1 MHFSMVGYESGGR
14 GAACDRNR
22 GWVCGTSKDPVARMS
37 GLSSESSPK
46 QAGSLPKIAPLTG
59 KLRILQVEDN
69 PADVELIRQSLRRGG
84 LDLEII
90 AVDNPAEVERL
101 LDRERFDAVICDY
114 NLPQADGLEILGL
127 VRKRDQDLPFLLVSG
142 SLGEE
147 KAIEALKLGATDYIL
162 KDRLP
167 RIHMALVRAVTDARA
182 RIRARALE
190 TQFIQAQKMEAV
202 GRLAGGIAHDFNNM
216 LTVINGYS
224 ELLLSQMSPEDERRK
239 DVEEIHHAG
248 QRAAGL
254 TRQLLAFSRRQIIQ
268 PKILNLNELIEG
280 LERMLSR
287 LIGEDVKLQ
296 LRLDHQLYP
305 VQGDAGQIEQVIV
318 NLVVNAR
325 DAMPKGGKIIIETL
339 SATLDT
345 AFTGAHA
352 DLRPGLHAL
361 LLISDTGTGM
371 SAEVK
376 SHLFEPFFTTKDLG
390 KGTGLGLSTVLGI
403 VQQCGG
409 SIKVAS
415 EPGWGT
421 TFRIY
426 FPAAVQAEAPKPPAA
441 PDGALPKG
449 KETVLLAEDME
460 TVRRLTRAVL
470 ESEGYRVL
478 VAEDGAEALRIAETH
493 QGPIHLLLTDIV
505 MPGISGPELAVQLR
519 QTRPDVKVVYASGY
533 TDRGIDELKE
543 SVPAANF
550 LHKPFSVADLKVKVR
565 EVLDARTPSR

>member
-1 MHFSMVGYESGGR
+1 MTGLPSESGS
-14 GAACDRNR
+14 
-22 GWVCGTSKDPVARMS
+22 T
-37 GLSSESSPK
+37 
-46 QAGSLPKIAPLTG
+46 QASFISKIALPVG
-59 KLRILQVEDN
+59 KLRLLHVEDN
-69 PADVELIRQSLRRGG
+69 PADVELIRESLRRGG
-84 LDLEII
+84 LDTEIVV
-90 AVDNPAEVERL
+90 VDNLGEVERL
-101 LDRERFDAVICDY
+101 MDRERFDAIISDY
-114 NLPQADGLEILGL
+114 NLPQSDGLAILEC
-127 VRKRDQDLPFLLVSG
+127 VRRRDPDIPFLLVSG

-147 KAIEALKLGATDYIL
+147 KAVDALKLGATDYIL

-167 RIHMALVRAVTDARA
+167 RIPMALARAVTDFRERA
-182 RIRARALE
+182 RARALE
-190 TQFIQAQKMEAV
+190 AQFIQAQKMEAV

-224 ELLLSQMSPEDERRK
+224 ELLLSRMAAD
-239 DVEEIHHAG
+239 DVQRADLEEILHAG

-268 PKILNLNELIEG
+268 PRILNLNELIEG

-287 LIGEDVKLQ
+287 LIGEDVNLQ
-296 LRLDHQLYP
+296 LRLDPQLP
-305 VQGDAGQIEQVIV
+305 AIQGDPGQIEQVIV

-325 DAMPKGGKIIIETL
+325 DAMPKGGKIVIETL

>member
-1 MHFSMVGYESGGR
+1 MWSIT
-14 GAACDRNR
+14 
-22 GWVCGTSKDPVARMS
+22 WDPVARMT
-37 GLSSESSPK
+37 GLPFDPGSK
-46 QAGSLPKIAPLTG
+46 QATAASKPVPLTG
-59 KLRILQVEDN
+59 KLRILHVEDN

-84 LDLEII
+84 LDLEIVI
-90 AVDNPAEVERL
+90 VDTASEVERL
-101 LDRERFDAVICDY
+101 LDREKFDAVICDY
-114 NLPQADGLEILGL
+114 NLPQADGLEVLGL
-127 VRKRDQDLPFLLVSG
+127 IRKRDQDLPFLLVSG

-190 TQFIQAQKMEAV
+190 GQFIQAQKMEAV

-224 ELLLSQMSPEDERRK
+224 ELLLSQMGPEDARRK

-268 PKILNLNELIEG
+268 PRILNLNELIEG

-296 LRLDHQLYP
+296 LRLDHGLYP
-305 VQGDAGQIEQVIV
+305 IQGDAGQIEQVIV

-325 DAMPKGGKIIIETL
+325 DAMPKGGKIVIETL
-339 SATLDT
+339 NADLDE
-345 AFTGAHA
+345 AFTSVHPDLHPGPHA
-352 DLRPGLHAL
+352 VL
-361 LLISDTGTGM
+361 LVSDTGTGM

-403 VQQCGG
+403 VQQSGG
-409 SIKVAS
+409 SIKVSS

-426 FPAAVQAEAPKPPAA
+426 FPRILQSAAPRDPAPPAPPA
-441 PDGALPKG
+441 GRG
-449 KETVLLAEDME
+449 RETVLLAEDME

-470 ESEGYRVL
+470 EGEGYQVL
-478 VAEDGAEALRIAETH
+478 VAEDGVDALRVGAAHT
-493 QGPIHLLLTDIV
+493 GVIHLLLTDIV
-505 MPGISGPELAVQLR
+505 MPNLSGPELAVQLR
-519 QTRPDVKVVYASGY
+519 RARPD
-533 TDRGIDELKE
+533 
-543 SVPAANF
+543 
-550 LHKPFSVADLKVKVR
+550 
-565 EVLDARTPSR
+565 